1 MSETK
6 KKGGCQ
12 VLKHPLL
19 QHNLTKLR
27 DVSTPPV
34 EFRRVMEQLS
44 ALLAYEITR
53 DIRVTDCPVETPLEA
68 TVGQA
73 VTDDLV
79 IVSILRAGNGMLE
92 GLLRMLPFSRVG
104 HIGIYRDKFVGNTV
118 EYYFRLPDEV
128 KGKQILLADPLIATA
143 DTAVAAIDRLKEYE
157 VGPIRFVTLLA
168 SPEGLRKLEEHHP
181 DVEIFSLSIER
192 GLTEK
197 GYILP
202 GLGDAGDR
210 LYGTSL

>member
-1 MSETK
+1 MSPTK
-6 KKGGCQ
+6 NDERCR
-12 VLKHPLL
+12 VLEHPLL
-19 QHNLTKLR
+19 QHSLTRLR
-27 DVSTPPV
+27 DVETPPV

-53 DIRVTDCPVETPLEA
+53 DLSLSPVQVQTPLED
-68 TVGQA
+68 TTGLRVD
-73 VTDDLV
+73 DDLV
-79 IVSILRAGNGMLE
+79 IVSVLRAGNGMLE

-118 EYYFRLPDEV
+118 EYYFRLPEKV
-128 KGKQILLADPLIATA
+128 RGKKILLADPLIATA

-157 VGPIRFVTLLA
+157 VGAIRFVSLLI
-168 SPEGLRKLEEHHP
+168 SPQGLEKLHEHHP
-181 DVEIFSLSIER
+181 DVEVYCLAIER
-192 GLTEK
+192 GLTEE

-210 LYGTSL
+210 LYGTQL